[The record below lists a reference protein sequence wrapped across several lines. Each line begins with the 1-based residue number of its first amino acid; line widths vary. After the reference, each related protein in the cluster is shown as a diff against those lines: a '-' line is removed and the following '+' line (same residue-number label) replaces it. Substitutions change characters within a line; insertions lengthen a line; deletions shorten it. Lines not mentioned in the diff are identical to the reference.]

1 MISSE
6 FTTMRE
12 MTQSAELEELR
23 LRNEQR
29 LREAK
34 EKMGSR
40 YLLHPSN
47 KVVRQNKEHN
57 FAKIA
62 FV

>member
-6 FTTMRE
+6 FVTMRE
-12 MTQSAELEELR
+12 MTQSTELEELR

-29 LREAK
+29 LKEAK

-40 YLLHPSN
+40 YLLHPAN
-47 KVVRQNKEHN
+47 KIVRHDKIHN
-57 FAKIA
+57 LARIA
-62 FV
+62 FA